1 MTSTCITY
9 TPYEVFNPVRVLCS
23 TSVVKKDSMNCVL
36 SMKMNLRIWSTLRV
50 SFCRGFQIWK
60 VRVIQVWIDF
70 FLKWSAFSTNRTL
83 NENHLSF
90 HWLLGIFSIALIG
103 FSLYS
108 GFIAQFKCTFLLP
121 RVKYQIV
128 KLKGL
133 QIKFWVPMRQLPS
146 FLFCLQENKDV
157 TICWKSCGDKEH
169 TFL

>member
-23 TSVVKKDSMNCVL
+23 TSVVKKDGMNCVL

-50 SFCRGFQIWK
+50 SFCRGFPIWK

-70 FLKWSAFSTNRTL
+70 FLKWSTFSTNRTL
-83 NENHLSF
+83 NENHLSS

-121 RVKYQIV
+121 RQ
-128 KLKGL
+128 
-133 QIKFWVPMRQLPS
+133 RQLPS